1 LLLEAF
7 STLAVSLEE
16 LHQID
21 REVLEIVSPL
31 LAGVAAG
38 LVYEVAPDPTAA
50 ERPAW
55 TLRAVRGLGGSRVED
70 SKYRTPQPA
79 MGSKRRVL
87 RTGVTGTA
95 TGARGNETLLLVP
108 LRNPTGN
115 VIGQI
120 ALLHVEIVPSAS
132 LAQKKAA
139 LRGLHNKHDEL
150 VEELAERRPGADPD
164 AILQALSPRDLL
176 FEPVHRLVTSAPV

>member
-1 LLLEAF
+1 
-7 STLAVSLEE
+7 
-16 LHQID
+16 
-21 REVLEIVSPL
+21 
-31 LAGVAAG
+31 
-38 LVYEVAPDPTAA
+38 
-50 ERPAW
+50 
-55 TLRAVRGLGGSRVED
+55 
-70 SKYRTPQPA
+70 